1 MSYHLYIDTST
12 TQLAVGISKDGK
24 VIYQQQYAAWQKQSE
39 WTMVEVDKALKTVR
53 IKPQNLSRIVVA
65 NGPGS
70 YTGVRIALTIGKVLA
85 SLLQIGLCP
94 LSSLAVI
101 AGAKGQKIALIDA
114 RSNRAYIGVYSEGKL
129 VEEEQVLTL
138 PEVHEVID
146 RYPEFEVVGDT
157 QLVQKTPTDIAYIE
171 QMMALSQLYPD
182 VSNVDTVTPRYLKG

>member
-1 MSYHLYIDTST
+1 MTYHLYIDTST

>member
-24 VIYQQQYAAWQKQSE
+24 VIYQQQYPAWQKQSE
-39 WTMVEVDKALKTVR
+39 WTMVEVDKALKTVQ
-53 IKPQNLSRIVVA
+53 IKPQDLSRIVVA

-94 LSSLAVI
+94 LSSLAVL
-101 AGAKGQKIALIDA
+101 AGTKGQKIALIDA
-114 RSNRAYIGVYSEGKL
+114 RSNRAYIGVYSQGKL

-138 PEVHEVID
+138 PEIHEVLE
-146 RYPEFEVVGDT
+146 RYPGYEVVGDT
-157 QLVQKTPTDIAYIE
+157 QLVQKTPPDIAYIE
-171 QMMALSQLYPD
+171 QMMALSQLYED